1 VVHND
6 RNRWIFCNVS
16 QSLERSPRNSFRLL
30 VDGNVER
37 ALEDRKAYGHHMRN
51 CASIGS
57 GKMSG
62 ALVRQEPTL
71 DV

>member
-1 VVHND
+1 MV
-6 RNRWIFCNVS
+6 
-16 QSLERSPRNSFRLL
+16 
-30 VDGNVER
+30 NVER
-37 ALEDRKAYGHHMRN
+37 AFEDRKAYGHHMRN

-62 ALVRQEPTL
+62 ALVRQELAL